1 MTSGKRPR
9 QILLQLAAL
18 QSVQSM
24 GSNEADQKMT
34 HREAQ
39 IAAKNAAQNEAKNAA
54 QSAAKN
60 TIKNGG
66 HCAAPNAEK
75 LSGYDFVSSE
85 RLDLAD
91 RSFTAASNL
100 HSIHPFTKK
109 ETAINGHLAASG
121 FKLSLLFPR
130 LAVHRICNR

>member
-1 MTSGKRPR
+1 
-9 QILLQLAAL
+9 
-18 QSVQSM
+18 M
-24 GSNEADQKMT
+24 GSNEASQTVTPEPASERGPERRKEHDRSQRTWPETVSTRRPERWK
-34 HREAQ
+34 
-39 IAAKNAAQNEAKNAA
+39 I
-54 QSAAKN
+54 
-60 TIKNGG
+60 
-66 HCAAPNAEK
+66 
-75 LSGYDFVSSE
+75 SGYDLVSSE

-100 HSIHPFTKK
+100 HSIHPFSKK